1 MWDRIDVSIPRNLV
15 TAETL
20 PVVLDKMNEILKNS
34 NRHNG
39 VPTVNP
45 FRKLFNK
52 VCCKTEEDESGDVVD
67 KTEFADLS
75 DLEPDS
81 VEFCTKRYQTIC
93 EVVDAIEVLF
103 NRVSLPEFQ
112 AIYDYGQFP
121 NFCKELRDVHSYY
134 SDLKA
139 EAFHDLTNAKGG
151 RKI

>member
-20 PVVLDKMNEILKNS
+20 PVVLDKMNEILRNS
-34 NRHNG
+34 NKYNG

-52 VCCKTEEDESGDVVD
+52 VCCKTEGNESDDIVD
-67 KTEFADLS
+67 KAEFADLS

-81 VEFCTKRYQTIC
+81 VEFCTKRYQAIC
-93 EVVDAIEVLF
+93 EVVDAIESLF
-103 NRVSLPEFQ
+103 NRVSSSEFQ
-112 AIYDYGQFP
+112 AIYDYGRFH
-121 NFCKELRDVHSYY
+121 NFCKELRTVHSYY

-139 EAFHDLTNAKGG
+139 EAFYDLTNAKK
-151 RKI
+151 RDDE